1 MNWLK
6 LKGTQKILGMWC
18 DIMKEIIKFKRF
30 NKAYNNNSL
39 PQIEFIDGY
48 TAIFSAAKQN
58 DHLHE
63 SCLVQGMA
71 KILLFN
77 FVLLTNF

>member
-1 MNWLK
+1 MNGSK
-6 LKGTQKILGMWC
+6 VDM
-18 DIMKEIIKFKRF
+18 DI
-30 NKAYNNNSL
+30 NSL
-39 PQIEFIDGY
+39 F
-48 TAIFSAAKQN
+48 TAICSAAKQN